1 MSFYEEIDLGKL
13 QQRLREALQEDI
25 GNGDVTT
32 AAVVPRDR
40 AGESVVIVKE
50 DGVVCALPILKEI
63 YRLLDE
69 SVLVEPEATDGD
81 RVTAGQRVARIQGP
95 LLSILL
101 GERVALNFLGWLSGV
116 ATLTRRFVD
125 CVSGRHV
132 EICDTRKTTPLWRDL
147 QKYAVRMGGGKNHR
161 NGLYDMVLIKEN
173 HIDAAGGIQQ
183 AVRLVRDR
191 WGDRYAVEVET
202 RNLEEVIEAIQANV
216 DRIMLDNF
224 PIDKIAAAVQ
234 LVGGKCKLEVS
245 GRVTLET
252 VERIART
259 GVDIISVGALTH
271 SSAVLDFTM
280 LVQEK
285 RILEEGPAFGGGT
298 S

>member
-1 MSFYEEIDLGKL
+1 MPFYKEIDLGKL
-13 QQRLREALQEDI
+13 QQRLREALHEDI

-50 DGVVCALPILKEI
+50 DGVVCGLPILKEI

-69 SVLVEPEATDGD
+69 SVVVEPEATDGD

-101 GERVALNFLGWLSGV
+101 GERVGLNFLGWLSGV

-125 CVSGRHV
+125 SVSGRRV

-173 HIDAAGGIQQ
+173 HIDAAGGIRE
-183 AVRLVRDR
+183 AVRRVRDR

-202 RNLEEVIEAIQANV
+202 RNLEEVIEAIEANV

-224 PIDKIAAAVQ
+224 PIDKIASAVQ
-234 LVGGKCKLEVS
+234 IVGGKCKLEVS

-285 RILEEGPAFGGGT
+285 RILEEGPAFGEGT

>member
-1 MSFYEEIDLGKL
+1 MPFYKEIDLGKL
-13 QQRLREALQEDI
+13 QQRLREALHEDI

-50 DGVVCALPILKEI
+50 DGVVCGLPILKEI

-69 SVLVEPEATDGD
+69 SVVVEPEATDGD

-101 GERVALNFLGWLSGV
+101 GERVGLNFLGWLSGV

-125 CVSGRHV
+125 SVSGRRV

-173 HIDAAGGIQQ
+173 HIDAAGGIRE
-183 AVRLVRDR
+183 AVRRVRDR

-202 RNLEEVIEAIQANV
+202 RNLEEVIEAIEANV

-224 PIDKIAAAVQ
+224 PIDKIASAVQ
-234 LVGGKCKLEVS
+234 IVGGKCKLEVS

-271 SSAVLDFTM
+271 SSAVLDYTM

-285 RILEEGPAFGGGT
+285 RILEEGPAFGEGT